1 LWVVIFWGC
10 YRVFADYVL
19 SPYLMSSGVE
29 LHPLLVLFAVFAGER
44 VAGIPGMFFSI
55 PVIAI
60 LRVLYIN
67 LKTSYTR
74 RRFSPAGKV
83 SLGT

>member
-1 LWVVIFWGC
+1 
-10 YRVFADYVL
+10 
-19 SPYLMSSGVE
+19 
-29 LHPLLVLFAVFAGER
+29 
-44 VAGIPGMFFSI
+44 MFFSI